1 MFVFTL
7 RTHKTLPRLSRVS
20 YQKSHQV
27 SKRYHVRGEM
37 FEVVGT
43 MVELVGA
50 PRTAVRLD
58 TGLVARKSAEFLL
71 RMLQNVESKAEL
83 EGSGIDFLVIEH
95 IRVNK
100 APKSM
105 NL

>member
-7 RTHKTLPRLSRVS
+7 RTHKTLPGLSRVP

-37 FEVVGT
+37 FEVAGT

-50 PRTAVRLD
+50 PRPAVRLD

-83 EGSGIDFLVIEH
+83 QGSDTDSLFIEH